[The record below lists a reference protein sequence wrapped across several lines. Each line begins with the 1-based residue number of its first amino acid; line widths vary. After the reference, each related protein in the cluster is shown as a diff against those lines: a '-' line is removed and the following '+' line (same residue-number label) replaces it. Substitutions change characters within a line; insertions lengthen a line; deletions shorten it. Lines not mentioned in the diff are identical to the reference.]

1 MRFVATPL
9 AITDALAIAPFYLQL
24 LLPGLD
30 LRFLR
35 IFRLVFG
42 LLRFV
47 RYSHMLSILVAVVH
61 SERREIAASVVVVG
75 ILVVLASSLMYYV
88 EHTLQPDAFPHVPAA
103 IWWAI
108 IARTTVGYGDVYPI
122 STAGKIVGAF
132 VALMG
137 IGLVALPTAI
147 LSSGFLRE
155 LQRRYRRSTHI
166 CPHCGATFKE
176 QH

>member
-1 MRFVATPL
+1 V
-9 AITDALAIAPFYLQL
+9 
-24 LLPGLD
+24 
-30 LRFLR
+30 
-35 IFRLVFG
+35 
-42 LLRFV
+42 
-47 RYSHMLSILVAVVH
+47 
-61 SERREIAASVVVVG
+61 
-75 ILVVLASSLMYYV
+75 VVLAIPVVLGSSLMYYV
-88 EHTLQPDAFPHVPAA
+88 EHTLQPDTFPHVPAA

-108 IARTTVGYGDVYPI
+108 IARTTVGYGDVHPI

-137 IGLVALPTAI
+137 IGLVALPAAI